1 MVTIQKVVSRNC
13 EGTEQLPFM
22 IGNQQRIKTVQTDI
36 YKAYQLHRFLLLFC
50 YFNELTVVKSMVETT
65 FGDQFIVITLF
76 NNTSVLHN

>member
-36 YKAYQLHRFLLLFC
+36 YKKHISCIAFC
-50 YFNELTVVKSMVETT
+50 FYSATLT
-65 FGDQFIVITLF
+65 
-76 NNTSVLHN
+76 N